1 MPVTGDIAELPLPD
15 LLEMM
20 RHRSGKLQLLQT
32 QHISEMQLHFTPG
45 YLCGFMVDKH
55 IIRSESQVVDKL
67 VTVTANPI
75 GRFVFTPAHA
85 SSLMGS
91 VRLGVD
97 RLALTIVSQVDE
109 ISVNR
114 QQLSPP
120 HRIFRL
126 QRSEGAMEFEEPQLA
141 EFFHS
146 SINLLKCGI
155 SAEKLA
161 SIERISTAQVQLYLY
176 KLSILGLIGPARRDD
191 LWAQLDAVL
200 QSKSTPLRLTEE
212 QRQAAGESG
221 RNPRAAHPDA
231 WQPNRS
237 AVGGEA
243 TNDQRGVSHLLK
255 LAAEEAAKKQRIA
268 GR

>member
-15 LLEMM
+15 LLNMM

-32 QHISEMQLHFTPG
+32 QQISEMQLHFTPG

-55 IIRSESQVVDKL
+55 IIRTEPQVVDKL
-67 VTVTANPI
+67 VSVTANPI

-91 VRLGVD
+91 VRVHVD
-97 RLALTIVSQVDE
+97 RLALIIVSQVDE

-126 QRSEGAMEFEEPQLA
+126 QRSESGTEFEDTQLA
-141 EFFHS
+141 DFFHS

-161 SIERISTAQVQLYLY
+161 SIERISTEQVQLYLY
-176 KLSILGLIGPARRDD
+176 KLSILGLVGPARRDD
-191 LWAQLDAVL
+191 QWAQLDAVL

-212 QRQAAGESG
+212 QKAAARETAS
-221 RNPRAAHPDA
+221 RPSVLSKA
-231 WQPNRS
+231 WKPNRS
-237 AVGGEA
+237 EGGQNV
-243 TNDQRGVSHLLK
+243 TNEQRQVSNLLRRD
-255 LAAEEAAKKQRIA
+255 AEGDGQDLPSQD
-268 GR
+268 